1 MSNDRQNTPN
11 AEQVAA
17 YLRRHPRF
25 LNDYPE
31 LAISLNAPR
40 NEAGTTSLTGYQL
53 EVLRD
58 KNRELNRRLQEL
70 YSIAQENER
79 LTLRTHQLTLALLRA
94 NSVFDTLQSLVA
106 SLIEQFN
113 SDLVRVALVP
123 GNATLPNADWLKQ
136 FDPTQIEARLFDE
149 FLKLGA
155 PLCGR
160 LQPDKLRALF
170 DDQAEAVQS
179 AALVALP
186 AHGLLAI
193 GSREANHFYPG
204 MGTLF
209 LRMMGESVAA
219 ALSRFDRDR
228 AT

>member
-1 MSNDRQNTPN
+1 MSTDRQQTPS

-40 NEAGTTSLTGYQL
+40 NEAGATSLTGYQL

-94 NSVFDTLQSLVA
+94 DSTLDTLRSLVA

-113 SDLVRVALVP
+113 SDLVRVLLL
-123 GNATLPNADWLKQ
+123 GRTNLPNAQWLKQ
-136 FDPTQIEARLFDE
+136 FSGDEAEGGLFEE

-160 LQPDKLRALF
+160 LQSDKLDVLF
-170 DDQAEAVQS
+170 EEQAKDVQS

-186 AHGLLAI
+186 GHGLLAI

-209 LRMMGESVAA
+209 LRMMGESIAA
-219 ALSRFDRDR
+219 ALSRFDRD
-228 AT
+228 A

>member
-1 MSNDRQNTPN
+1 MSTDRQQTPS

-40 NEAGTTSLTGYQL
+40 NEAGATSLTGYQL

-94 NSVFDTLQSLVA
+94 DSTLDTLRSLVA

-113 SDLVRVALVP
+113 SDLVRVLLL
-123 GNATLPNADWLKQ
+123 GRTNLPNAHWLKQ
-136 FDPTQIEARLFDE
+136 FSGDEAEGGLFE
-149 FLKLGA
+149 EVLKLGA

-160 LQPDKLRALF
+160 LQSDKLDVLF
-170 DDQAEAVQS
+170 EEQAKDVQS

-186 AHGLLAI
+186 GHGLLAI

-209 LRMMGESVAA
+209 LRMMGESMAA
-219 ALSRFDRDR
+219 ALSRFDRD
-228 AT
+228 A